1 MGSSQDEQEKTA
13 EGQGPEEA
21 PTSMSIMWAVEHEE
35 GREERRDILQ
45 ILRSNR
51 QMTKPNIKTL
61 GSLVATVM
69 RNRTGCIWHRE

>member
-1 MGSSQDEQEKTA
+1 MGRTEDWQAKAT
-13 EGQGPEEA
+13 EGQGTRQA
-21 PTSMSIMWAVEHEE
+21 PTSMPIMWAVEHEE
-35 GREERRDILQ
+35 GREERRDLLQ

-61 GSLVATVM
+61 GSSVATVM